1 MTEPFP
7 VVAAR
12 VSLVAIPSVVLAT
25 GPRDATKDTVAATL
39 LDARGSAA
47 RVVYP
52 PDFAG
57 DASVLFA
64 SVLARREACEP
75 PGAMV
80 GAIVEREI
88 GVAIG
93 NMGTHAQPAGGRVE
107 IGYAIAP
114 AYENRGYA
122 SEMLAAFTQRLLAE
136 DDVVEIVAETLS
148 SNMASM
154 RVLEKNGFRRAGE
167 RVDLAGPFVLWSR
180 RR

>member
-114 AYENRGYA
+114 AYEPRLRERDA
-122 SEMLAAFTQRLLAE
+122 RRVHATFT
-136 DDVVEIVAETLS
+136 
-148 SNMASM
+148 
-154 RVLEKNGFRRAGE
+154 
-167 RVDLAGPFVLWSR
+167 R
-180 RR
+180 RRRRRRDRRRDAFVEYGFDARARKERLSARGRTRGPRGPLRALVA